1 MAFYREEK
9 TLRFDYAFLF
19 LDARNFGSVF
29 LFRDSG
35 FRIQDSRFKIQDSRL
50 VMSILNPES

>member
-1 MAFYREEK
+1 MAFLRGEK

-19 LDARNFGSVF
+19 LDARNFGLVF

-35 FRIQDSRFKIQDSRL
+35 FRIQDSGFRIRDSGFKIQD
-50 VMSILNPES
+50 